1 MRWERYYRY
10 GALCHDM
17 QTLSALVALNEE
29 NPLVS
34 HGFPSKES
42 VMKSF
47 DFYFVS
53 LNMLLSKQSIWS
65 WFDVWHLCDIT
76 AMVNIVA
83 ADILAP

>member
-1 MRWERYYRY
+1 M
-10 GALCHDM
+10 D
-17 QTLSALVALNEE
+17 
-29 NPLVS
+29 
-34 HGFPSKES
+34 FPSKES

-65 WFDVWHLCDIT
+65 RFDAWHLCDIT